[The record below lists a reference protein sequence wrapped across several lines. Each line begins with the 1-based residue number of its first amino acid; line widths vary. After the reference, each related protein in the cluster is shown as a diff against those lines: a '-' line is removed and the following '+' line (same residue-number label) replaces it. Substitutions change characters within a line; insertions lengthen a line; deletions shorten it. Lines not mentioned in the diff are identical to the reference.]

1 MADLYDIRMFKPEE
15 IYFSRGKGGVLQGVV
30 DGKPYEE
37 LVIYRTFPFRFAS
50 EYISVRTTEGKEL
63 GIIRNIAELSAECA
77 AELEKELQFRY
88 FLPKVQHLTSVKF
101 KSDLWIWE
109 IETHLGET
117 RLTMRNLHEH
127 LQFPGGNRIVLTDM
141 NGKRCEIADWQ
152 ILDAHSR
159 RQLEDVL

>member
-1 MADLYDIRMFKPEE
+1 MSGRYDIRLFKPEE

-37 LVIYRTFPFRFAS
+37 LVIFRTFPFRYAS
-50 EYISVRTTEGKEL
+50 EYISVRTTGGEEL
-63 GIIRNIAELSAECA
+63 GIIRDIAELSAECA
-77 AELEKELQFRY
+77 AELDKELQFRY
-88 FLPKVQHLTSVKF
+88 FLPKVHRVASVKF

-109 IETHLGET
+109 LETHLGET

-141 NGKRCEIADWQ
+141 HGKRCEITDWH

>member
-1 MADLYDIRMFKPEE
+1 MADRYDIRLFKPEE

-37 LVIYRTFPFRFAS
+37 LVIFRTFPFRYAS
-50 EYISVRTTEGKEL
+50 EYISVRTTGGEEL
-63 GIIRNIAELSAECA
+63 GIIRDIAELSAECV
-77 AELEKELQFRY
+77 AELEKELQYRY
-88 FLPKVQHLTSVKF
+88 FLPKVQRVASVKF

-109 IETHLGET
+109 LETHLGDT

-141 NGKRCEIADWQ
+141 HGKRCEIADWHL
-152 ILDAHSR
+152 LDAHSR